1 MPRNRRLALLAG
13 PLAPWAWPMLSG
25 PMPALRMLCWRTLGL
40 LMLAWLLLA
49 GIARAQDVQAVPAL
63 SARVVDTIGWL
74 SAAERDTLER
84 KLAAFEAEAGP
95 QIVLLLVASSQPEDI
110 ASYAQ
115 RVADSWKIGR
125 REVGDG
131 VLLVAARDDRKL
143 RIEVA
148 KALEGAVPDLAARQI
163 ISQQIAPAFKRGEVA
178 AGLGAGVDALMAR
191 IRGEHL
197 PAPSR
202 QAEQTGQPAAEEG
215 FDWQMLAMFFF
226 VAVPVVGGILTSVMG
241 RKLGSVATAGGAG
254 ALAWW
259 LSASLLLA
267 GGAGLV
273 ALVLVGLLGV
283 GAGAGRRSAGGVPPI
298 IWGGGGGWAGGGRG
312 GGGGGFSSGGGGDFG
327 GGGASGDW

>member
-1 MPRNRRLALLAG
+1 MALL
-13 PLAPWAWPMLSG
+13 
-25 PMPALRMLCWRTLGL
+25 LRGWLLGL
-40 LMLAWLLLA
+40 LCCLAAA
-49 GIARAQDVQAVPAL
+49 GASAQDVQPVPPL
-63 SARVVDTIGWL
+63 QGRVVDTIGWL
-74 SAAERDTLER
+74 NAAERAALEQ
-84 KLAAFEAEAGP
+84 KLAAFEAQAGP
-95 QIVLLLVASSQPEDI
+95 QIVVLLIASSQPEDI

-115 RVADSWKIGR
+115 RVADTWKIGR

-163 ISQQIAPAFKRGEVA
+163 ISQHISPAFKRGEVA

-197 PAPSR
+197 PAPTR
-202 QAEQTGQPAAEEG
+202 QPGGANGSGSGG
-215 FDWQMLAMFFF
+215 FDWEMLAMFFF
-226 VAVPVVGGILTSVMG
+226 VGVPVVGGVLTSVLG

-259 LSASLLLA
+259 LSTSLRVA
-267 GGAGLV
+267 GGAGVV

-283 GAGAGRRSAGGVPPI
+283 GGGSGRRGGGGFGGAAGPV
-298 IWGGGGGWAGGGRG
+298 IWGGGGGHGGGGG